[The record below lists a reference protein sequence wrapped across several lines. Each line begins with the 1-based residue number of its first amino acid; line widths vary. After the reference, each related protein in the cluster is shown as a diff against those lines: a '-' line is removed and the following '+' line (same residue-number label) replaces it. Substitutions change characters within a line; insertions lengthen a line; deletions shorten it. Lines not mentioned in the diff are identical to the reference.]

1 MTHFSSGIDYTPII
15 NSINYFAFIIIL
27 LIVLH
32 DKRDWS
38 TDDTQVQRE
47 IISSDET
54 YHWGSYGLWYCAD
67 WYLSLW

>member
-47 IISSDET
+47 IISSD
-54 YHWGSYGLWYCAD
+54 
-67 WYLSLW
+67 